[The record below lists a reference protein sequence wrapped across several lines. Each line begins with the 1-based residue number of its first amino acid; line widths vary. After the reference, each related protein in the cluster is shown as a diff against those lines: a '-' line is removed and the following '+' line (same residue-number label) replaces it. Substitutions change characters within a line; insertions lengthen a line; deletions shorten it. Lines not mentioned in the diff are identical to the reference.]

1 MSTKIYDNTK
11 AKHFYINYKPQS
23 VTTKALLCVIKKKK
37 SPSLCFI
44 YCLRYLLEEL
54 HVDSNFMSVQI
65 I

>member
-37 SPSLCFI
+37 KPFFVFH
-44 YCLRYLLEEL
+44 LLFEIF
-54 HVDSNFMSVQI
+54 VRRTTC
-65 I
+65 